1 MEGVDRMFL
10 HDAIEL
16 VQDIGAAV
24 QPFTS
29 ETLIH
34 GDLTFENIL
43 WDDGITA
50 LLDVEWSR
58 PGPPDLDLDIILRC
72 CAYPHLHVAE
82 RHVAATRAVD
92 YADVPAW
99 LAEDYP
105 DPFAVPL
112 PHDRPRL
119 HPLPHPAPPLPPL
132 TTPHP
137 PVHP

>member
-82 RHVAATRAVD
+82 RHVAATRAVH
-92 YADVPAW
+92 YADAPAW
-99 LAEDYP
+99 LEIGRAHVCTP
-105 DPFAVPL
+105 VTNA
-112 PHDRPRL
+112 HRACRL
-119 HPLPHPAPPLPPL
+119 LRAKKKQ
-132 TTPHP
+132 
-137 PVHP
+137 